1 MSGRAV
7 RGRKYQLGGIKPPM
21 AADPPCPRNSAGSSR
36 PRECLRM
43 DAEALCRLA
52 RGEETVLRGALTEQH
67 PKLLTC
73 PWVRA
78 QLVKNRQHECVRH
91 SRIRA
96 GPLGRSSNV
105 VMRVGGEVCCGWH
118 VLAILLR
125 A

>member
-1 MSGRAV
+1 
-7 RGRKYQLGGIKPPM
+7 M

-52 RGEETVLRGALTEQH
+52 RGEETVLRGALAEQH

-73 PWVRA
+73 AWVRA
-78 QLVKNRQHECVRH
+78 QLVKNRQDECVRH

-96 GPLGRSSNV
+96 GSLGRSSNV

-118 VLAILLR
+118 VLANLLR